1 MTTKRITARLLE
13 SKGAC
18 ADQVAKFHA
27 LWPRGVIPT
36 EALALEHSGTFDF
49 RWAVINLLSA
59 SALAEYKRVRDA
71 AWAEYKRVC
80 ASAWAEYER
89 VRGPARAEYE
99 RVCVRGPARA
109 EYERVCASA
118 WAEYERVCVLAFVAA
133 WAKE

>member
-18 ADQVAKFHA
+18 ADQVAKFRA
-27 LWPRGVIPT
+27 LWPRGVVPT

-49 RWAVINLLSA
+49 QWAAINLLSA
-59 SALAEYKRVRDA
+59 S

-99 RVCVRGPARA
+99 RVCALAFVA
-109 EYERVCASA
+109 A
-118 WAEYERVCVLAFVAA
+118 WAEYERVCALAFVAA